1 MADELS
7 VFLENGNDYSNITPG
22 STTRYTLQVEKISL
36 AILKNP
42 IQIAAPKNS
51 PYIFDLGTYKPTLN
65 ISGVADD
72 QSTNQTVAFNG
83 NTYRTP
89 TVHQISRLSTDW
101 WYDTAQEIS
110 LYIQEPDFVD
120 SGGTTRESYFQYS
133 AALTSV
139 SVDYKPGSEER
150 PEFTMVFF
158 TGRPKV
164 YYPHMTK
171 GS

>member
-1 MADELS
+1 MADELA
-7 VFLENGNDYSNITPG
+7 VFLENENDYSNAG
-22 STTRYTLQVEKISL
+22 GVTRYALQVEKISL

-51 PYIFDLGTYKPTLN
+51 PYLFDLGTYKPTLTL
-65 ISGVADD
+65 SGIADD
-72 QSTNQTVAFNG
+72 QDTDNTVTFGG

-101 WYDTAQEIS
+101 WYDTVQQINVY
-110 LYIQEPDFVD
+110 LQEPDIVD
-120 SGGTTRESYFQYS
+120 STGTTRESYFKFS
-133 AALTSV
+133 AALTTV
-139 SVDYKPGSEER
+139 SIDYKAGTEER
-150 PEFTMVFF
+150 PEFTMTFF

-171 GS
+171 RT

>member
-1 MADELS
+1 MADELA
-7 VFLENGNDYSNITPG
+7 VFLENENDYSNASG
-22 STTRYTLQVEKISL
+22 VTRYALQVEKISL

-51 PYIFDLGTYKPTLN
+51 PYLFDLGTYKPTLN
-65 ISGVADD
+65 LSGVADD
-72 QSTNQTVAFNG
+72 QDTDNTVTFAG

-101 WYDTAQEIS
+101 WYDTVQQINVY
-110 LYIQEPDFVD
+110 LQEPDIVD
-120 SGGTTRESYFQYS
+120 SGGTTRESYFKFS
-133 AALTSV
+133 AALTTV
-139 SVDYKPGSEER
+139 SIDYKAGSEER
-150 PEFTMVFF
+150 PEFAMTFF

-171 GS
+171 RT

>member
-1 MADELS
+1 MADELA
-7 VFLENGNDYSNITPG
+7 VFLENENDYSNASG
-22 STTRYTLQVEKISL
+22 VTRYALQVEKISL

-51 PYIFDLGTYKPTLN
+51 PYLFDLGTYKPTLN
-65 ISGVADD
+65 LSGVADD
-72 QSTNQTVAFNG
+72 QDTDNTVTFG
-83 NTYRTP
+83 GDTYRTP

-101 WYDTAQEIS
+101 WYDTTQQINVY
-110 LYIQEPDFVD
+110 LQEPDIVD
-120 SGGTTRESYFQYS
+120 SGGTTRESYFKFS

-139 SVDYKPGSEER
+139 SIDYKAGTEER
-150 PEFTMVFF
+150 PEFTMTFF

-171 GS
+171 RT

>member
-1 MADELS
+1 MADELA
-7 VFLENGNDYSNITPG
+7 VFLENENDYSNITPG
-22 STTRYTLQVEKISL
+22 GTTRYALQVEKISL

-51 PYIFDLGTYKPTLN
+51 PYLFDLGTYKPTLN
-65 ISGVADD
+65 LTGIVDD
-72 QSTNQTVAFNG
+72 QDTDQTVTFGG
-83 NTYRTP
+83 NIYRTP
-89 TVHQISRLSTDW
+89 TVHQVSRLSTDW
-101 WYDTAQEIS
+101 WYDTQQQIN
-110 LYIQEPDFVD
+110 LYIQEPDFG
-120 SGGTTRESYFQYS
+120 SNESYFKYA

-139 SVDYKPGSEER
+139 SVDYKAGTEER

-171 GS
+171 GI

>member
-1 MADELS
+1 MEIIYGR
-7 VFLENGNDYSNITPG
+7 FLENENDYSNTTPG
-22 STTRYTLQVEKISL
+22 GTSRYALQIEKISL
-36 AILKNP
+36 AVLKNP

-51 PYIFDLGTYKPTLN
+51 PYLFDLGTYKPTLN
-65 ISGVADD
+65 LTGVVDD
-72 QSTNQTVAFNG
+72 QDTDQTVTFGG

-89 TVHQISRLSTDW
+89 TVHQVSRLSTDW
-101 WYDTAQEIS
+101 WYDTTQQIN
-110 LYIQEPDFVD
+110 LYIQEPDLG
-120 SGGTTRESYFQYS
+120 SNESYFKYS

-139 SVDYKPGSEER
+139 SVDYKAGSEER